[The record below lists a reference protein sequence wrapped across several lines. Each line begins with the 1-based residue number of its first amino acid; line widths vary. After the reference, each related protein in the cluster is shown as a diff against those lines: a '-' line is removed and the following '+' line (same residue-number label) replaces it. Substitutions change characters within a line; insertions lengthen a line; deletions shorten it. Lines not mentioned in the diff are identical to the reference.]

1 MRIEE
6 ITAKALEKLN
16 YDKYLLAKVVG
27 KRAKEIENGAKP
39 IVDADV
45 KIEKHTDIALREIAE
60 GKLTPILEQ

>member
-16 YDKYLLAKVVG
+16 YDKYFLAKAVG

-39 IVDADV
+39 LIVADV
-45 KIEKHTDIALREIAE
+45 KLDKHTDIALREIAE
-60 GKLTPILEQ
+60 GKLTPILED